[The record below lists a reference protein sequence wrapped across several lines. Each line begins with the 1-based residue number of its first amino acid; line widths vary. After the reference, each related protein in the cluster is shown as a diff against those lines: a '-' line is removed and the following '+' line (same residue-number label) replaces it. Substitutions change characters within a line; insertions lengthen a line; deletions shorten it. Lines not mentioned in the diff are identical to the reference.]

1 MTDLPNLPDPNLVPR
16 PPSGRHAYPLPTEK
30 MQIIL
35 PVRTPSSIM
44 FIDDDDGLNS
54 LRIDEDKLSP
64 SLVAK
69 GYFPSVSG
77 GEMSPLAPPHAEACA
92 YLQSRRLVIFD
103 LTDRSA
109 AAYQVTRNREEI
121 VTKGRWISLTPRC
134 VALQVEDT
142 TKYIEDG
149 TVAFRLVAV
158 DISKGKPIFTG
169 TIELG
174 TQPSH
179 WSAGAGA
186 LALVREGFLEV
197 FGSDGIAK
205 MGHPL
210 TVAMQS
216 HRVYSVL
223 LHPTKEMALVATM
236 ERDRASGADFT
247 LWLVHF
253 KDAQNPVKTAL
264 LTIEG
269 AEDIGLGSFSPDD
282 RWCSFD
288 TAFDGRY
295 EFYILNLEKG
305 PQTLELLLSSDE
317 PKAAL
322 FVHAPGSF
330 VIFDDDLH
338 QITLFRLEPQEGR

>member
-1 MTDLPNLPDPNLVPR
+1 MTDLPRLPDPNLEPR

-35 PVRTPSSIM
+35 PVRTPSSIL
-44 FIDDDDGLNS
+44 FIDDDDGLHS
-54 LRIDEDKLSP
+54 LAIDEEKLAMD
-64 SLVAK
+64 LVAK

-77 GEMSPLAPPHAEACA
+77 GEMSTLAPPHAEACA
-92 YLQSRRLVIFD
+92 YVQSRRLVIFD

-109 AAYQVTRNREEI
+109 AAYPVTRNREEI
-121 VTKGRWISLTPRC
+121 VTKGRWISFTPRS

-142 TKYIEDG
+142 TNYIEDG
-149 TVAFRLVAV
+149 SVLYRLVAV
-158 DISKGKPIFTG
+158 DISKGKPLFTG

-174 TQPSH
+174 TQPIH
-179 WSAGAGA
+179 WSAGAGVMA
-186 LALVREGFLEV
+186 VVRDGFLEV
-197 FGSDGIAK
+197 FGPDGITK
-205 MGHPL
+205 PGHPL

-223 LHPTKEMALVATM
+223 LHPTKEMALVASM

-247 LWLVHF
+247 LWFVRYTDP
-253 KDAQNPVKTAL
+253 KNPLKTTL

-269 AEDIGLGSFSPDD
+269 AEDIGLGGFSPDD

-295 EFYILNLEKG
+295 EFYVLNLEKNS
-305 PQTLELLLSSDE
+305 QTPELLLSSDE

-322 FVHAPGSF
+322 FVHDPVSF

-338 QITLFRLEPQEGR
+338 QITLFRLEHQEGR

>member
-1 MTDLPNLPDPNLVPR
+1 MTELPNLPDPKLVPR
-16 PPSGRHAYPLPTEK
+16 LPSGRHAYPLPTEK

-35 PVRTPSSIM
+35 PVRTPGSIM
-44 FIDDDDGLNS
+44 FIDDDDGLHS
-54 LRIDEDKLSP
+54 LFIDEEKLAT
-64 SLVAK
+64 SLIAK

-77 GEMSPLAPPHAEACA
+77 GEMSALAPPHAEACA

-103 LTDRSA
+103 LAARSA
-109 AAYQVTRNREEI
+109 ASYSVTRNREEI
-121 VTKGRWISLTPRC
+121 VTKGRWASLVPRS
-134 VALQVEDT
+134 VALQIEDT

-149 TVAFRLVAV
+149 IVLYRLVAV
-158 DISKGKPIFTG
+158 DISKGKPNFTG

-179 WSAGAGA
+179 WSAGAGI
-186 LALVREGFLEV
+186 LAVARDGFLEV
-197 FGSDGIAK
+197 FGPEAITK
-205 MGHPL
+205 TGHPL

-223 LHPTKEMALVATM
+223 LHPTKEMALVVTM

-247 LWLVHF
+247 LWFVQYTDP
-253 KDAQNPVKTAL
+253 KNPLKTAL
-264 LTIEG
+264 LAVEQ
-269 AEDIGLGSFSPDD
+269 AEDFGLGGFSPDD

-295 EFYILNLEKG
+295 EFYLLNLEKNQ
-305 PQTLELLLSSDE
+305 PSPELLLSSDE

-322 FVHAPGSF
+322 FLHDPVSF
-330 VIFDDDLH
+330 VILDDDLH
-338 QITLFRLEPQEGR
+338 QITLFRLDQQEGR